1 MIAKELD
8 LGILPEPQVLN
19 IPGLTY
25 IPNYINEQEQN
36 QLLNFV
42 DQQPWA
48 IDSEELTRRIQQHGY
63 KLIYQ
68 KGVLVASCYLG
79 ALPDWL
85 GEMARRFVADGLTPT
100 VPEQVTIN
108 EYLPGQGIRSHIDCD
123 TCFGNTVITLSVG
136 SSCVMQFTHVHTKEK
151 AEILLLP
158 GSLLILKGAARYHWL
173 HGVAPRQA
181 DIYKG
186 KEFVRARRVSLAFR
200 EVLFPHK

>member
-8 LGILPEPQVLN
+8 LETLPESQKLN

-25 IPNYINEQEQN
+25 IPNYINAQEQN
-36 QLLNFV
+36 QLLHFV

-48 IDSEELTRRIQQHGY
+48 IDSAELTRRIQQHGY

-68 KGVLVASCYLG
+68 NGVLVASCYLG

-85 GEMARRFVADGLTPT
+85 GKIASKLVADSLTPT

-123 TCFGNTVITLSVG
+123 TCFGNTVMTLSVG

-181 DIYKG
+181 DVYKG
-186 KEFVRARRVSLAFR
+186 EEFVRTRRVSLAFR